1 MNRNRRKITWV
12 DVLVLGGALYVVVFV
27 IVPSLNNRNVLS
39 RRASCRMN
47 LGGLGK
53 GIGLYQAG
61 YKGEYPALA
70 NRVTLAQ
77 GPIDGEPGMV
87 SITDLDD
94 ESAFLDGDVK
104 GNGSV
109 NAYYVLVVKGY
120 VEEEGFKCPSDK
132 TFSAG
137 GKGTLDGRGYDLGFD
152 GWKNL
157 SYALQPTS
165 IDAAA
170 FSARPGS
177 KSKDSLVIAADQVVD
192 WDTPLTMTDNRPE
205 ENNEINH
212 GYEYVNML
220 TLDGST
226 HIRTRQKGADSV
238 VSKWGYDGDEI
249 YTQTQSADP
258 VERENDSRLMGKE
271 GSN

>member
-1 MNRNRRKITWV
+1 M
-12 DVLVLGGALYVVVFV
+12 DVLVLGGAFYLVGFV
-27 IVPSLNNRNVLS
+27 IVPSLNNS
-39 RRASCRMN
+39 RSLVRRSSCRMN
-47 LGGLGK
+47 LRCLGK

-61 YKGEYPALA
+61 YKEQYPALA
-70 NRVTLAQ
+70 SLATLAQ
-77 GPIDGEPGMV
+77 GPIDEEPGMV
-87 SITDLDD
+87 SITDGDN

-109 NAYYVLVVKGY
+109 NAYYVLVAKGY
-120 VEEEGFKCPSDK
+120 VEEEGFKCPDDR
-132 TFSAG
+132 TFLAG
-137 GKGTLDGRGYDLGFD
+137 GEETTVGRGYDLGFD

-170 FSARPGS
+170 FSARPSS
-177 KSKDSLVIAADQVVD
+177 KSKASLVIAADQVVD

-226 HIRTRQKGADSV
+226 HMRTRQKGADSV
-238 VSKWGYDGDEI
+238 VSKWGYEFDEI
-249 YTQTQSADP
+249 YTQTHSVDP
-258 VERENDSRLMGKE
+258 VERENDSRLMSKE
-271 GSN
+271 GSE